1 MGSTSEHNGI
11 IYRKLIR
18 DKIPEIIREAGKQP
32 FTRKIQGDELKQAIA
47 GKIIEEA
54 YKLFKALRGGNKNE
68 VLKESAAVCAD
79 STGIDGNTLL
89 DAINHREKL
98 MSTGIGQGLAVP
110 HVRLAGI
117 KNASLT
123 VAICPAGIKD
133 YISMDGEP
141 VNIVV
146 LIVAPQG
153 RHEMY
158 IRLLASV
165 IEVLNQPKLREK
177 VLTAQTPQDA
187 YKILIG
193 AN

>member
-1 MGSTSEHNGI
+1 M
-11 IYRKLIR
+11 K
-18 DKIPEIIREAGKQP
+18 
-32 FTRKIQGDELKQAIA
+32 LKQYMKEESVFVSA
-47 GKIIEEA
+47 GATK
-54 YKLFKALRGGNKNE
+54 GQ

-79 STGIDGNTLL
+79 STGIDGKTLL

-117 KNASLT
+117 KNPSLT

-133 YISMDGEP
+133 YESMDGEP

-146 LIVAPQG
+146 LIVAPAGQ
-153 RHEMY
+153 HEMY

-165 IEVLNQPKLREK
+165 VEVLNQPKLREK
-177 VLTAQTPQDA
+177 VITAETPQDA
-187 YKILIG
+187 YKILTG